1 MDIDKT
7 RSITLLETLRKIF
20 TKILTNR
27 IKEICRKLNVL
38 KGNNCSVLKG
48 TSTHCPINI
57 IKNVLEDVNTSQ
69 DRELWL
75 VLQDIKKA
83 YDSVGWSSLER
94 ALAHIKMNK

>member
-7 RSITLLETLRKIF
+7 RPITLLKTLRKIF

-27 IKEICRKLNVL
+27 IEETCRKLDVL
-38 KGNNCSVLKG
+38 KDNNCSVLKG

-57 IKNVLEDVNTSQ
+57 IKNVLEDVNTFR
-69 DRELWL
+69 DGELWL

-83 YDSVGWSSLER
+83 YDSVGWLSLER
-94 ALAHIKMNK
+94 ALAHI